1 MVKKRKAKTKKKARA
16 KRYPDSRMLRRMERI
31 DKMIDDIRE
40 SEKISEVIGKKI
52 EKAEKRIEKT
62 SKKIFEEETE
72 IEKIGKKVLEKE
84 KDIEKTEKS
93 ILEEE
98 GEIKEA
104 LVKIAMFTF
113 RRDRLLELTRG
124 VAGAFIGVAIGF
136 GLINTPQLAS
146 GLVWENAIVILAFIL
161 GISAV
166 LIYKNEKEWMERRGV
181 VFVVKRLITLYII
194 CICIEAV
201 VLLLFG
207 VITTDAEILAK
218 TLIIGSYPAMAGAVA
233 FTIVK

>member
-1 MVKKRKAKTKKKARA
+1 MIKKKAA
-16 KRYPDSRMLRRMERI
+16 KKKKTKQYPDSRMLKRMERI
-31 DKMIDDIRE
+31 EKMIDDIKE
-40 SEKISEVIGKKI
+40 SEKVSEGVGKKI
-52 EKAEKRIEKT
+52 EKSEKRIEKT

-93 ILEEE
+93 ILEKE

-113 RRDRLLELTRG
+113 RKDRILELARG

-136 GLINTPQLAS
+136 GLIITPQLAS
-146 GLVWENAIVILAFIL
+146 VLAWQNVIGILILIL
-161 GISAV
+161 GISAI
-166 LIYKNEKEWMERRGV
+166 LIYKNKKEGMDKEGMS
-181 VFVVKRLITLYII
+181 FVVKRLVTLYII

-201 VLLLFG
+201 TLLLFG
-207 VITTDAEILAK
+207 ALSQEVEILAK